1 MATEILINDGGAPAR
16 ILPFVAAEDITAGSA
31 LTVDTSGEIQNAN
44 AGDSGG
50 QQFAVVGYA
59 LTTITSG
66 NIVSVISGHGVILN
80 VNCINLNAGVAL
92 MMGTTDGRL
101 LAASNATLDPSDC
114 ATTLENNSGAGLTK
128 VITH

>member
-16 ILPFVAAEDITAGSA
+16 ILPFVASEDLTAGYAIAINS
-31 LTVDTSGEIQNAN
+31 SGEAKL
-44 AGDSGG
+44 ADSDDSE
-50 QQFAVVGYA
+50 FAVIGYA

-80 VNCINLNAGVAL
+80 VYCADVAAGVG
-92 MMGTTDGRL
+92 MMLGTTDGQL
-101 LAASNATLDPSDC
+101 ITATNAAAKPNC
-114 ATTLENNSGAGLTK
+114 QATTLENNSAAGLTK

>member
-16 ILPFVAAEDITAGSA
+16 ILPFVAAEDITAGYA
-31 LTVDTSGEIQNAN
+31 LAVNSDGKVKLSDRD
-44 AGDSGG
+44 DSEL
-50 QQFAVVGYA
+50 AAIGYA

-80 VNCINLNAGVAL
+80 VYCAAITAGKGL
-92 MMGTTDGRL
+92 MLGTTDGQL
-101 LAASNATLDPSDC
+101 VESTNVTLMPNNQAT
-114 ATTLENNSGAGLTK
+114 ALETGTGGLTK

>member
-16 ILPFVAAEDITAGSA
+16 ILPFVAAEDITAGNA
-31 LTVDTSGEIQNAN
+31 LTVDTSGEVVNAN
-44 AGDSGG
+44 TGDAANK
-50 QQFAVVGYA
+50 FAAVGYA

-66 NIVSVISGHGVILN
+66 NIVSVITGHGVVLN
-80 VNCINLNAGVAL
+80 VNCADVAAGIAM

-101 LAASNATLDPSDC
+101 LTATAAASGPMSQ
-114 ATTLENNSGAGLTK
+114 ATTLENNSAAGLTK

>member
-16 ILPFVAAEDITAGSA
+16 ILPFVAAEDITAGNA
-31 LTVDTSGEIQNAN
+31 LTFDTSGEVKNAN
-44 AGDSGG
+44 SGDSAGD
-50 QQFAVVGYA
+50 QFAVCGYA

-66 NIVSVISGHGVILN
+66 NVVSVISGHGVILN
-80 VNCINLNAGVAL
+80 VNVADLNAGVGL

-101 LAASNATLDPSDC
+101 LAATNATTKPSC
-114 ATTLENNSGAGLTK
+114 QATTLENNSAAGLTK